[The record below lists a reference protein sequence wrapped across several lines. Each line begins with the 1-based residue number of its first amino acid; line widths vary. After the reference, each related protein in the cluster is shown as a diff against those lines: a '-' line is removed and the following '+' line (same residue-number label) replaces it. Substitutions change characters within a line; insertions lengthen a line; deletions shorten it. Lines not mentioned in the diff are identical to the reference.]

1 MKKKIAAVVM
11 TAGLIMVGTA
21 TVNWA
26 KGGGGYGHH
35 GQMMQSSSIMYQQ
48 LDPAVREKISKFM
61 LDSRALRKEMMVK
74 RAEKQAMLLSSDPD
88 AVAVARITGEIFDL
102 RTAMRKKALAAGLGQ
117 YIGRFGMRS
126 GMGPGMMGHGP
137 GYRMGGCRFQ

>member
-11 TAGLIMVGTA
+11 VTGLIMVGTA

-35 GQMMQSSSIMYQQ
+35 GQMMQSSIMYQQ
-48 LDPAVREKISKFM
+48 LDPAVQEKISKFM
-61 LDSRALRKEMMVK
+61 VDNQALRKEMMMK
-74 RAEKQAMLLSSDPD
+74 RAEKQAMLRGSNPD
-88 AVAVARITGEIFDL
+88 AVAVAKITGEIFDL
-102 RTAMRKKALAAGLGQ
+102 RTTIREKALAAGIGQ
-117 YIGRFGMRS
+117 YMGRFGMGS

-137 GYRMGGCRFQ
+137 GYCMGGSRFQ